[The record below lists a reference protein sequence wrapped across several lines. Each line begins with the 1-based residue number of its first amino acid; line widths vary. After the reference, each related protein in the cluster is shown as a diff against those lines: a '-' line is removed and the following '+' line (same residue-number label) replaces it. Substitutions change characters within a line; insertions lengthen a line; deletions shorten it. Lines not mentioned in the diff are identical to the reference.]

1 MAKTIVLYYS
11 ATGTT
16 KKAAEEVAKQLGADI
31 AAIHPVKPYTATDLN
46 WHDQSTRATVEQKQ
60 ELQSTRATVE
70 QKQEHDGRVT
80 IKDDLPDMA
89 QYDNVIIGHPIWWGI
104 PPRLIAAT
112 IDKLDLNGKVLAT
125 FGTSS
130 SSGYDRSQ
138 SNVARTV
145 KENGY
150 QLALQ
155 QGAVLNSPAA
165 LNNWV
170 KSLQLK

>member
-60 ELQSTRATVE
+60 E
-70 QKQEHDGRVT
+70 HDGRVP

-155 QGAVLNSPAA
+155 QGVVLNSPAA
-165 LNNWV
+165 LNDWV
-170 KSLQLK
+170 KSLQLE

>member
-60 ELQSTRATVE
+60 E
-70 QKQEHDGRVT
+70 HDGRVP

>member
-60 ELQSTRATVE
+60 E
-70 QKQEHDGRVT
+70 HDGRVP

-155 QGAVLNSPAA
+155 QGTVLNSPAA
-165 LNNWV
+165 LNDWV

>member
-60 ELQSTRATVE
+60 E
-70 QKQEHDGRVT
+70 HDGRVP

-138 SNVARTV
+138 
-145 KENGY
+145 
-150 QLALQ
+150 
-155 QGAVLNSPAA
+155 
-165 LNNWV
+165 
-170 KSLQLK
+170 

>member
-16 KKAAEEVAKQLGADI
+16 KKAAEEVAKQLNADI
-31 AAIHPVKPYTATDLN
+31 AEIHPVKPYTATDLN
-46 WHDQSTRATVEQKQ
+46 WHDET
-60 ELQSTRATVE
+60 TRATVE
-70 QKQEHDGRVT
+70 QKQEHDGRVP
-80 IKDDLPDMA
+80 IKDDLPDVA

-104 PPRLIAAT
+104 PPRLIATT

-138 SNVARTV
+138 SNVTRTV
-145 KENGY
+145 NENGY
-150 QLALQ
+150 QLDLQ
-155 QGAVLNSPAA
+155 QGDVLNSPAA

>member
-31 AAIHPVKPYTATDLN
+31 AEIHPVKPYTATDLN
-46 WHDQSTRATVEQKQ
+46 WHDET
-60 ELQSTRATVE
+60 TRATVE
-70 QKQEHDGRVT
+70 QKQEHDGRVP

-130 SSGYDRSQ
+130 STGYDRSQ

-150 QLALQ
+150 QLDLQ
-155 QGAVLNSPAA
+155 QGDVLNSPAA

>member
-60 ELQSTRATVE
+60 E
-70 QKQEHDGRVT
+70 HDGRVP

-104 PPRLIAAT
+104 PSRLIAAT

-165 LNNWV
+165 LNEWV

>member
-60 ELQSTRATVE
+60 E
-70 QKQEHDGRVT
+70 HDGRVP
-80 IKDDLPDMA
+80 IKDNLPDMA

>member
-31 AAIHPVKPYTATDLN
+31 TAIHPVKPYTATDLN

-60 ELQSTRATVE
+60 E
-70 QKQEHDGRVT
+70 HDGRVP

-89 QYDNVIIGHPIWWGI
+89 QYDNVIIGHPIWWEI

>member
-60 ELQSTRATVE
+60 E
-70 QKQEHDGRVT
+70 HDGRVP

-112 IDKLDLNGKVLAT
+112 IDKLDLSGKVLAT

-165 LNNWV
+165 LNEWV

>member
-16 KKAAEEVAKQLGADI
+16 KKAAEKIAKQLGADI

-60 ELQSTRATVE
+60 E
-70 QKQEHDGRVT
+70 HDGRVP

-89 QYDNVIIGHPIWWGI
+89 QYDNVIIGHPTWWGI

>member
-1 MAKTIVLYYS
+1 MAKTVVLYYS

-60 ELQSTRATVE
+60 E
-70 QKQEHDGRVT
+70 HDGRVP

>member
-60 ELQSTRATVE
+60 E
-70 QKQEHDGRVT
+70 HDGRVP

-165 LNNWV
+165 LNDWV

>member
-60 ELQSTRATVE
+60 E
-70 QKQEHDGRVT
+70 HDGRVP

-112 IDKLDLNGKVLAT
+112 IDKLDLSGKVLAT

-155 QGAVLNSPAA
+155 QGVVLNSPAA
-165 LNNWV
+165 LNDWV

>member
-60 ELQSTRATVE
+60 E
-70 QKQEHDGRVT
+70 HDGRVP

-112 IDKLDLNGKVLAT
+112 IDKLDFNGKVLAT

-155 QGAVLNSPAA
+155 QGTVLNSPAA
-165 LNNWV
+165 LNDWV

>member
-16 KKAAEEVAKQLGADI
+16 KKAAKEVAKQLGADI

-60 ELQSTRATVE
+60 E
-70 QKQEHDGRVT
+70 HDGRVP

>member
-60 ELQSTRATVE
+60 E
-70 QKQEHDGRVT
+70 HDGRVP

-104 PPRLIAAT
+104 PPRLIATT

-155 QGAVLNSPAA
+155 QGTVLNSPAA
-165 LNNWV
+165 LNDWV

>member
-60 ELQSTRATVE
+60 E
-70 QKQEHDGRVT
+70 HDGRVP

-112 IDKLDLNGKVLAT
+112 IDKLDLSGKVLAT

>member
-16 KKAAEEVAKQLGADI
+16 KKAAKEVAKQLGADI

-60 ELQSTRATVE
+60 E
-70 QKQEHDGRVT
+70 HDGRVP

-89 QYDNVIIGHPIWWGI
+89 QYDNVIIGHPIWWEI

>member
-31 AAIHPVKPYTATDLN
+31 AEIHPVKPYTATDLN
-46 WHDQSTRATVEQKQ
+46 WHDET
-60 ELQSTRATVE
+60 TRATVE
-70 QKQEHDGRVT
+70 QKQEHDGRVP

-130 SSGYDRSQ
+130 STGYDRSQ

-150 QLALQ
+150 QLDLQ
-155 QGAVLNSPAA
+155 QGDVLNSPAA
-165 LNNWV
+165 LNNWI

>member
-60 ELQSTRATVE
+60 E
-70 QKQEHDGRVT
+70 HDGRVP

-112 IDKLDLNGKVLAT
+112 IDKLDLSGKVLTT

>member
-60 ELQSTRATVE
+60 E
-70 QKQEHDGRVT
+70 HDGRVP

-130 SSGYDRSQ
+130 SSGYYRSQ

-155 QGAVLNSPAA
+155 QGVVLNSPAA
-165 LNNWV
+165 LNDWV

>member
-1 MAKTIVLYYS
+1 MAKIIVLYYS

-60 ELQSTRATVE
+60 E
-70 QKQEHDGRVT
+70 HDGRVP

-155 QGAVLNSPAA
+155 QGVVLNSPAA
-165 LNNWV
+165 LNDWV